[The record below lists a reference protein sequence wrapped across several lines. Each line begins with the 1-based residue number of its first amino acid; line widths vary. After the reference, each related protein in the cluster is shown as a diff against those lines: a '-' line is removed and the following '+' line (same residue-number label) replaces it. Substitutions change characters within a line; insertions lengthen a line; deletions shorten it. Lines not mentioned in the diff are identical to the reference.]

1 MLLKK
6 KDLMSIFIHNN
17 RNCNL
22 NLKQIIGAD
31 VDIVL
36 KEANGTAQSI
46 INWAINCRLDLSQKR
61 AFEVITGYYILS
73 YINSIPNLQEDDII
87 DKVLLEEKHRL
98 QQLVGYS
105 KIKSDQL
112 ICFLH
117 GSAGSGKSTIIAL
130 LQSYSQKYH
139 ELLSFQSYNRA
150 IVVTA
155 MTGVAATLI
164 GGETVHS
171 ALHLKKISMTYH
183 LRQLIYGLT
192 QNY

>member
-1 MLLKK
+1 
-6 KDLMSIFIHNN
+6 MSIFINNN

-31 VDIVL
+31 VDILL

-46 INWAINCRLDLSQKR
+46 INWATNCYLDASQKR
-61 AFEVITGYYILS
+61 AFEVITEYYILS
-73 YINSIPNLQEDDII
+73 YINSIPNLQEGDRI
-87 DKVLLEEKHRL
+87 DTVLLEEKQRL
-98 QQLVGYS
+98 QLLVGYS

-117 GSAGSGKSTIIAL
+117 GPAGSGKSTIIAL

-139 ELLSFQSYNRA
+139 ELLNFESYNRS

-164 GGETVHS
+164 GGKTVHS
-171 ALHLKKISMTYH
+171 AI
-183 LRQLIYGLT
+183 
-192 QNY
+192 